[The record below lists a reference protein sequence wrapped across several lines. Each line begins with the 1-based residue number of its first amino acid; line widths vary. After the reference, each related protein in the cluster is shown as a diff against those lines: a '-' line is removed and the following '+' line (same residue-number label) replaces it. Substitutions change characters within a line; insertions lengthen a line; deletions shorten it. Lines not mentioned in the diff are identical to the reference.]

1 MLEEMKVI
9 EDNKTWELT
18 TLPVGHRPIGLK
30 WVYRV
35 MRNEADEVMWHKAH
49 MVAKGYVQCASI
61 DFDKVF
67 APVAHLESV
76 RLMLALAD
84 HDN

>member
-18 TLPVGHRPIGLK
+18 TLPAGHRPIGLK

-49 MVAKGYVQCASI
+49 MVAKGYV
-61 DFDKVF
+61 
-67 APVAHLESV
+67 
-76 RLMLALAD
+76 
-84 HDN
+84 